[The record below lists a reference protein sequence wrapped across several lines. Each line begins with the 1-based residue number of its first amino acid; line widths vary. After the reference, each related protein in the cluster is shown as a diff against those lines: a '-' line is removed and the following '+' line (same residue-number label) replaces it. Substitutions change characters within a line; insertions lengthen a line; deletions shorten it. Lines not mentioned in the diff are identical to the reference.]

1 VQDEAEIDKNIEEEV
16 QDAQNKK
23 TAEGEEELT
32 ELEKDII
39 AK

>member
-1 VQDEAEIDKNIEEEV
+1 MDEEI

-32 ELEKDII
+32 EIEREII
-39 AK
+39 